1 MKEPIL
7 KQTLPDGRVAVTLLV
22 SDIEIANELFKIA
35 KQNAIE
41 VVEAE
46 AEKSTV
52 TKTAD
57 KTNQE
62 EIFKRI
68 SAIADEMKK
77 SKEAPEK
84 KKETLI
90 ERLTKNIQGV

>member
-46 AEKSTV
+46 KSKSTV

-68 SAIADEMKK
+68 SEIADEMKK
-77 SKEAPEK
+77 QKAPEK
-84 KKETLI
+84 KETLA
-90 ERLTKNIQGV
+90 ERLANKIKK

>member
-35 KQNAIE
+35 KKNAIE

-46 AEKSTV
+46 QTSTV

>member
-1 MKEPIL
+1 MKEPIF
-7 KQTLPDGRVAVTLLV
+7 KTVMSDGRIAVTLLV
-22 SDIEIANELFKIA
+22 PDVELANTLFKMA
-35 KQNAIE
+35 KEANIE
-41 VVEAE
+41 VVE

>member
-1 MKEPIL
+1 MKEPIF
-7 KQTLPDGRVAVTLLV
+7 KQMLPDGRVAVTLLV

-35 KQNAIE
+35 KKNAVE

-46 AEKSTV
+46 PEKPTV
-52 TKTAD
+52 NKTAD

-68 SAIADEMKK
+68 SAIADQMTKK
-77 SKEAPEK
+77 APEK
-84 KKETLI
+84 QETLA
-90 ERLTKNIQGV
+90 ERLANKIKK

>member
-1 MKEPIL
+1 MKEHIL

-22 SDIEIANELFKIA
+22 SDIEIANELYKMA
-35 KQNAIE
+35 RDANIE
-41 VVEAE
+41 VVE

-52 TKTAD
+52 TKTAI